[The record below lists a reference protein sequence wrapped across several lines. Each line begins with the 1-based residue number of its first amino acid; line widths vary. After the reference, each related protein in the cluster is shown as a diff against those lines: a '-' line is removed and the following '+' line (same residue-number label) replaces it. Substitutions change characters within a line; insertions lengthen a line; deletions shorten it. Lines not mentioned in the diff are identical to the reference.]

1 MCIRRYDT
9 IKKTQK
15 NSTQALI
22 PIDDIQE
29 NGFVK
34 LKGGGYIKIIRVT
47 PINYELK
54 SDLEKKTILNSYK
67 AFLKTCNFNLQ
78 ILIQS
83 RKENLEKQISIL
95 EKEKN
100 LKKNSKEKQIFNNY
114 IEYIKRINFENKSS
128 SKNFFIIIH
137 QKDDLPKKNSNYNPD
152 SLIKENLNDK
162 FFQIKETLTRCGN
175 YVYELDK
182 KETLNNLYSFFN
194 TRKEILLSN
203 N

>member
-1 MCIRRYDT
+1 M
-9 IKKTQK
+9 QK

-29 NGFVK
+29 NGFIK
-34 LKGGGYIKIIRVT
+34 LKSGCYIKIIKVT

-67 AFLKTCNFNLQ
+67 TFLKTCNFNLQ

-100 LKKNSKEKQIFNNY
+100 LKNNSKEKQIFNNY

-137 QKDDLPKKNSNYNPD
+137 QKIN
-152 SLIKENLNDK
+152 
-162 FFQIKETLTRCGN
+162 FFRL
-175 YVYELDK
+175 
-182 KETLNNLYSFFN
+182 
-194 TRKEILLSN
+194 RKH
-203 N
+203 